1 MLDILRNLMRT
12 AEGKR
17 QEALN
22 AYLDGEL
29 RGTAREQFE
38 ADLAADPALRAEVA
52 QLRAI
57 KEQIGQLPRVR
68 APRNYTLDPA
78 VYGAPASTPGFN
90 LYPAMRLATVLTA
103 FFLVLTL
110 GLEFIPG
117 QLGGTAENAADTV
130 ALSEPA
136 GGEAEVME
144 EFAVEEVEAPREVSG
159 ELAPET
165 ARTMS
170 EEDAAEEAAA
180 GAELF
185 GTSVITRTEVITEAP
200 AALALP
206 APDAEE
212 IEQAAEE
219 TMAQEA
225 APLEG
230 DELPP
235 GTTMAPEQPAA
246 DEVAAVPMPPTLTA
260 ETVVEPSGDALPTNP
275 LRIAQIV
282 LGVTLLVFLVA
293 TLVVRRRHV

>member
-12 AEGKR
+12 AKGKR

-29 RGTAREQFE
+29 HGTAREQFE

-103 FFLVLTL
+103 FFLVLAL

-136 GGEAEVME
+136 EAEVME
-144 EFAVEEVEAPREVSG
+144 EFAVEEMEAPREVSG

-180 GAELF
+180 GAELS

-212 IEQAAEE
+212 VEQAAEE

-230 DELPP
+230 DELPT
-235 GTTMAPEQPAA
+235 GTTIAPEPPAA
-246 DEVAAVPMPPTLTA
+246 DEVAAVPMPPTPTS
-260 ETVVEPSGDALPTNP
+260 EPVVVPSGDVLPANP

-282 LGVTLLVFLVA
+282 LGVTLLVFVVA